1 MDDIIKVVICED
13 HEIFMKGVKHA
24 LNHKDDI
31 CFIGE
36 AENGMKLFQLLKHVT
51 PDVVL
56 LDINMPIMDGKASLL
71 KLKKEYPNIKVIMLT
86 MRDEMST
93 IVDMIKNGADAYLVK
108 NCGEEKIYDAIVSCY
123 KTGKYLDD
131 KISTVLMYKVQGKI
145 EEDNKKSAQEPT
157 QESIPLI
164 KPTVTTHSKFNWNN
178 VIKMTIVTT
187 LIGVILMLVLFFIK
201 NSKSLN
207 FLENF
212 SIQ

>member
-1 MDDIIKVVICED
+1 MNDIIKVVICED
-13 HEIFMKGVKHA
+13 HELFMKGVKHA
-24 LNHKDDI
+24 LSHKDDI

-56 LDINMPIMDGKASLL
+56 LDINMPIMDGKATLL

-93 IVDMIKNGADAYLVK
+93 IVDMIQNGADAYLVK
-108 NCGEEKIYDAIVSCY
+108 NCGEDKIYDAIVSCH

-145 EEDNKKSAQEPT
+145 EEKVKPIQEQIP
-157 QESIPLI
+157 ES
-164 KPTVTTHSKFNWNN
+164 KPTTSNQPKFNWNN
-178 VIKMTIVTT
+178 VIKMTLITTIIGIIVM
-187 LIGVILMLVLFFIK
+187 VILFIIK
-201 NSKSLN
+201 NSNSLN
-207 FLENF
+207 FLENY
-212 SIQ
+212 STQ